1 MSVPQPYRPGIL
13 NLVTIVSFVLS
24 GLNVLWLI
32 VISVLVLIAGAL
44 TWLGGP
50 IVGALGTAVGIVV
63 VIILLAQFCLS
74 VLLFMA
80 AWGTMYGTPEGRER
94 HKLWAWIIVVVDLI
108 DLLLF
113 VGMDAGAWFRLGYA
127 IFLIVVMD
135 RPEVRAY
142 LSRPAL
148 VP

>member
-50 IVGALGTAVGIVV
+50 IVGALTGLAGTLIPAWTACRVQVSAVF
-63 VIILLAQFCLS
+63 A
-74 VLLFMA
+74 
-80 AWGTMYGTPEGRER
+80 
-94 HKLWAWIIVVVDLI
+94 
-108 DLLLF
+108 
-113 VGMDAGAWFRLGYA
+113 
-127 IFLIVVMD
+127 
-135 RPEVRAY
+135 RAE
-142 LSRPAL
+142 
-148 VP
+148 